1 MVGWKRIV
9 VTVGEKIGA
18 TPMSYAQGTVAQLVT
33 GGTILAADVLG
44 APVSTTHVLS
54 SSVAGSMAA
63 SGGGLQPA
71 TLRQIALAWLLTLP
85 ASMALGAV
93 FFLVARAIVR

>member
-1 MVGWKRIV
+1 
-9 VTVGEKIGA
+9 
-18 TPMSYAQGTVAQLVT
+18 
-33 GGTILAADVLG
+33 
-44 APVSTTHVLS
+44 
-54 SSVAGSMAA
+54 MAA